1 MTNWKARLLV
11 STTALA
17 ACATV
22 TGLAASTAAQ
32 AATATTRPAQA
43 DLPPGVVQ
51 LDDAEGCPPATLC
64 LYQHYNRQGPAY
76 GIGAGY
82 PVNLNSLPMGNRTA
96 ANNVSSW
103 VNNTHS
109 LAVLIDADKDKARP
123 LYPGQPLEEPP
134 SDNDTVDLV
143 NWA

>member
-1 MTNWKARLLV
+1 MANWKARLLV
-11 STTALA
+11 ATTALA

-22 TGLAASTAAQ
+22 TGPAVTTAAQ
-32 AATATTRPAQA
+32 AATVTTQPAQA

-64 LYQHYNRQGPAY
+64 LYQHYKRQGPAY

-82 PVNLNSLPMGNRTA
+82 KVALKALPMGNGTA

-109 LAVLIDADKDKARP
+109 LAVLIDEDNGKARP
-123 LYPGQPLEEPP
+123 LYPGQPLEEPT

-143 NWA
+143 DWA

>member
-1 MTNWKARLLV
+1 MT
-11 STTALA
+11 
-17 ACATV
+17 
-22 TGLAASTAAQ
+22 GFAASTAAQ
-32 AATATTRPAQA
+32 AATVTTRPALA

-51 LDDAEGCPPATLC
+51 LDDGEGCPPATLC

-82 PVNLNSLPMGNRTA
+82 KVDLNALPMGDRTA
-96 ANNVSSW
+96 ADNVSSW

-109 LAVLIDADKDKARP
+109 LAVLIDADKDEDRP

-143 NWA
+143 DWA